1 MQKTFFVLGIT
12 LICLFAQLL
21 CAKVFGSWCVP
32 NFVLIAVVFFN
43 LYRGLRYS
51 LGAAFLGGFLL
62 DSFGGTIVGINIFS
76 LVMCA
81 FVTSTLKMYIYQPGV
96 SESRVVVVLV
106 AIGLNSFLQYFINIV
121 MGIDIRLGDA
131 FWKVILPEI
140 ILTTLVA
147 SYTLER
153 LKQCALKLFS

>member
-1 MQKTFFVLGIT
+1 MQKTFFVFGIT
-12 LICLFAQLL
+12 LVCLAAQLL
-21 CAKVFGSWCVP
+21 CAKVFGSWFVP

-62 DSFGGTIVGINIFS
+62 DSFGGTIVGINVFS

-81 FVTSTLKMYIYQPGV
+81 FLTSTLKMYIYQPGV
-96 SESRVVVVLV
+96 SESRVVVVLI
-106 AIGLNSFLQYFINIV
+106 AISLNSFLQYFINIV

-131 FWKVILPEI
+131 FWKIILPEI
-140 ILTTLVA
+140 GLTTLVA

-153 LKQCALKLFS
+153 LKQCASKLFS

>member
-1 MQKTFFVLGIT
+1 M
-12 LICLFAQLL
+12 
-21 CAKVFGSWCVP
+21 P